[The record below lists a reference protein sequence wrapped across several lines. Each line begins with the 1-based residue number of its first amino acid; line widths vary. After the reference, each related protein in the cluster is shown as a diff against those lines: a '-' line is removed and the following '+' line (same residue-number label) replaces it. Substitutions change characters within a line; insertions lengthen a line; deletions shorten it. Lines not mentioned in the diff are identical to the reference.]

1 MVNYPLIVGTF
12 HSLKSRSIAYVV
24 TILWP
29 TTEHIRI
36 HDWGVVSKINFIKA
50 LFIGDKSP
58 SLNHADHLNEL
69 FLHVSKYF
77 ALVYFLGLPYLN

>member
-1 MVNYPLIVGTF
+1 MISVNTMVQSLNLEMVNYPLIVGTF

-36 HDWGVVSKINFIKA
+36 HD
-50 LFIGDKSP
+50 
-58 SLNHADHLNEL
+58 
-69 FLHVSKYF
+69 
-77 ALVYFLGLPYLN
+77 